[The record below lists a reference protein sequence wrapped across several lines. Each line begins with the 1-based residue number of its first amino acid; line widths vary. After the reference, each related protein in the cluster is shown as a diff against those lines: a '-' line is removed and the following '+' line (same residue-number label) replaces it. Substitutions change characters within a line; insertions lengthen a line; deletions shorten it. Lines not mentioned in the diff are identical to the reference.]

1 LFAADEVVSVL
12 TVLGE
17 IFGLSDA
24 IIGLTIFAIG
34 NSTADLVA
42 NLSIASFAPIMAF
55 SGSFLLS
62 FSSRRVFL
70 PKLTLSFSYFSA
82 CFGGPMLNILLGV
95 GFSGAFVTIS
105 ESIRF

>member
-1 LFAADEVVSVL
+1 MSHLPPSHSPIDSHADKPSFFLRLTADEVVSVL

-24 IIGLTIFAIG
+24 IIGLTIFAVG

-55 SGSFLLS
+55 SGWWSSSF
-62 FSSRRVFL
+62 FDAPFEV
-70 PKLTLSFSYFSA
+70 
-82 CFGGPMLNILLGV
+82 
-95 GFSGAFVTIS
+95 
-105 ESIRF
+105 E